1 MRNRLA
7 ALSFLAVAAVI
18 SGCPQQIP
26 EMPEIPII
34 NPKLTD
40 EEQVLRVLDEV
51 WRGMESRRIYQI
63 MSNVSR
69 SYKDRDGRDYDALA
83 AYLNKVFEEYRNI
96 KIARVKP
103 RILVQGNQA
112 RAVETFG
119 TIAKPDPRSE
129 YPPIDLHGQVTVYF
143 EKVDGRWFIVE
154 WGSIQ

>member
-1 MRNRLA
+1 
-7 ALSFLAVAAVI
+7 
-18 SGCPQQIP
+18 
-26 EMPEIPII
+26 MPEIPII
-34 NPKLTD
+34 NPRLTD
-40 EEQVLRVLDEV
+40 EEQILRVLDEV
-51 WRGMESRRIYQI
+51 WRGMESQRIYQI

-119 TIAKPDPRSE
+119 TIAKPEPRSE